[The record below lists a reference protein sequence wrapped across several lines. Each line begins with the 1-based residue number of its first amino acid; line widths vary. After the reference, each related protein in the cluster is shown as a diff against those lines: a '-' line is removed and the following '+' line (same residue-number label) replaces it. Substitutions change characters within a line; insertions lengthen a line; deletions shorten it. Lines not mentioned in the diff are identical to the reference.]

1 MSSSAIQQMKRCYQ
15 VFIEHFLKIPVLKMW
30 GIVIELTVLDVH

>member
-1 MSSSAIQQMKRCYQ
+1 MSFSAFQQMKRCYQ
-15 VFIEHFLKIPVLKMW
+15 VFIEHLKKIPVLKMW